1 MSIVTTA
8 KGFFEACEAGQGW
21 EGCRTYCHPDASF
34 SAQAEPL
41 ADIKTLADYC
51 DWMKGLMTVL
61 TDGHYKLVSFAVDPE
76 RDNVCAYGVFT
87 GTHLAGG
94 PCPPTGKTA
103 NTDYV
108 YVMQF
113 RDGKISHMTKI
124 WNAGMALKQLGWA

>member
-1 MSIVTTA
+1 MSMTTTA
-8 KGFFEACEAGQGW
+8 KAFFEACEAGLGWQG
-21 EGCRTYCHPDASF
+21 CKPYCHPDASF

-41 ADIKTLADYC
+41 ADIKTLAGYC
-51 DWMKGLMTVL
+51 DWMQGLMTVL
-61 TDGHYKLVSFAVDPE
+61 TDGRYRLVSFAVDPE

-113 RDGKISHMTKI
+113 TDGKISHMTKI
-124 WNAGMALKQLGWA
+124 WNSGTAFKQLGWA